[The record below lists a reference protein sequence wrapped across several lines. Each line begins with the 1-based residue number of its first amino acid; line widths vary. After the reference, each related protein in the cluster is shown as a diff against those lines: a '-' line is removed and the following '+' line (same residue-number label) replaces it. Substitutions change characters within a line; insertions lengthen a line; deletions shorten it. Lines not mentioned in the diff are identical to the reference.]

1 MLSAAKIAERIALST
16 LAACAMLYA
25 GDYARFQYKMSKNN
39 GADALGSA
47 TSYYGTTLKDGKME
61 IFTDQ
66 PQTET
71 CAHSLFPHSGYR
83 PCWYA
88 ARNNVKPIG

>member
-1 MLSAAKIAERIALST
+1 MLTAAKLAERIAIIVLVVF
-16 LAACAMLYA
+16 AILYA
-25 GDYARFQYKMSKNN
+25 CDYALFQHKMSTNN
-39 GADALGSA
+39 GADALGSV
-47 TSYYGTTLKDGKME
+47 TSYFGAALKDGKME

-66 PQTET
+66 PQVET

-88 ARNNVKPIG
+88 SRNNVKPIG

>member
-1 MLSAAKIAERIALST
+1 MIAAVMISVVLV
-16 LAACAMLYA
+16 YA
-25 GDYARFQYKMSKNN
+25 IDYLLLHHKLLNPDQTVAFGTITTFY
-39 GADALGSA
+39 A
-47 TSYYGTTLKDGKME
+47 TPTKDGKME

-71 CAHSLFPHSGYR
+71 CVHSLFPHSGWR

-88 ARNNVKPIG
+88 SRGVVKQF

>member
-1 MLSAAKIAERIALST
+1 VLKRVIGALVVSFLSV
-16 LAACAMLYA
+16 YA
-25 GDYARFQYKMSKNN
+25 VDYLLLRHKMSNADQAVAFGTVTTFYATPTKN
-39 GADALGSA
+39 
-47 TSYYGTTLKDGKME
+47 GKME

-71 CAHSLFPHSGYR
+71 CVHSLFPHSGYR

-88 ARNNVKPIG
+88 ARGIVKQF

>member
-1 MLSAAKIAERIALST
+1 MLRRISVAAIVAFVVI
-16 LAACAMLYA
+16 YA
-25 GDYARFQYKMSKNN
+25 VDYLLLHHKMAN
-39 GADALGSA
+39 ADQTVAFGTVTSFYA
-47 TSYYGTTLKDGKME
+47 TPTKDGKME

-71 CAHSLFPHSGYR
+71 CVHSLFPHSGFR

-88 ARNNVKPIG
+88 SRGSVKEF